1 MAALRSNLLGDRTA
15 VSSSKMKQSMCP
27 SRALSGVLE
36 VWERETTSE
45 KGDKWNC
52 E

>member
-1 MAALRSNLLGDRTA
+1 MADMRSNLLGDRTT
-15 VSSSKMKQSMCP
+15 VSSSKMKQSLCP
-27 SRALSGVLE
+27 SRAVSRVLG

-45 KGDKWNC
+45 KGDKWNS